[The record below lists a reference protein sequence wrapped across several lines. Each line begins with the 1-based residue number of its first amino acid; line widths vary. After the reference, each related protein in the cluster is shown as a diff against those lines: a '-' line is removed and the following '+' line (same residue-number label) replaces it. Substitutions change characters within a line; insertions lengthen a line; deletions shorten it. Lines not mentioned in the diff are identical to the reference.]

1 MGAEFAITRS
11 LVMDTTPERL
21 HELVDD
27 FRQWRGWSPWEDLD
41 PDLERTYSGPES
53 GVGARYAWKGNRR
66 AGAGWMEITSV
77 SADRVDVRLVFS
89 MPWQADNK
97 VSFVFT
103 PAPDG
108 GTEVTWTMAGEHVGG
123 VRGLVMRLMPMD
135 RLVGRD
141 FEKGLTR
148 LKALAEA

>member
-53 GVGARYAWKGNRR
+53 GVGARYTWKGNRR
-66 AGAGWMEITSV
+66 AGAG
-77 SADRVDVRLVFS
+77 
-89 MPWQADNK
+89 
-97 VSFVFT
+97 
-103 PAPDG
+103 
-108 GTEVTWTMAGEHVGG
+108 
-123 VRGLVMRLMPMD
+123 
-135 RLVGRD
+135 
-141 FEKGLTR
+141 
-148 LKALAEA
+148 